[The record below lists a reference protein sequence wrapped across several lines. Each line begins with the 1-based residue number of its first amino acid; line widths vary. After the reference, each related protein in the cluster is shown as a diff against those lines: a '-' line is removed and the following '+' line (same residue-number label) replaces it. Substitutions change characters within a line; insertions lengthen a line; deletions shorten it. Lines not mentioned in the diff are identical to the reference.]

1 MIILQRIYV
10 FSNAISRKNGGSSS
24 ILDLSNCIS
33 QLGHAVEIRSVLG
46 VLDKL
51 IYKASNI
58 NRNISIGFM
67 KPSVLNGKNISKPKR
82 ILNRIFSFNCQD
94 EIVEHSIILDS
105 FGLPENIKKDL
116 KSKNCKIIL
125 NHAGSVTAFSQYFM
139 DYESSDEKNVLEVY
153 LEYIKSYDY
162 VLFQSESQANELDN
176 LLATSDTR
184 TVLVRPSVSEKDI
197 NLCLEKDKIVLDRSK
212 FNITVVGSVQKRKGQ
227 DLLIEIANILSNEPV
242 DFVINVVGNVLE
254 HDFYESI
261 KRLVADNDL
270 SDRVIFHGFQSD
282 YLTYMNNSDI
292 ILQVSKEEGV
302 SRILREAMAL
312 AKPIVSFRLDGTADL
327 LSEDVDCLLA
337 EPGSVKDISDK
348 LVALIRSPELSIS
361 LGRNA
366 KLNFDEKYGYRQ
378 YSKQVSELL
387 SLLSA

>member
-1 MIILQRIYV
+1 MKRIYV

-33 QLGHAVEIRSVLG
+33 QLGHTVEIRSVLG

-58 NRNISIGFM
+58 NRDISIGFM
-67 KPSVLNGKNISKPKR
+67 KPSVLNGKKISKPKR
-82 ILNRIFSFNCQD
+82 ILNRIFSFNSQD
-94 EIVEHSIILDS
+94 EIVEYSIILDS

-116 KSKNCKIIL
+116 KRKNCKIIL
-125 NHAGSVTAFSQYFM
+125 NHAGSVSAFSQYFM
-139 DYESSDEKNVLEVY
+139 DYESSDENNVLEAY

-162 VLFQSESQANELDN
+162 ILFQSESQANELDN
-176 LLATSDTR
+176 LLVTSDTR
-184 TVLVRPSVSEKDI
+184 TVLVRPSVSEEDI

-254 HDFYESI
+254 HDFYESV

-282 YLTYMNNSDI
+282 YLSYMNNSDI

-327 LSEDVDCLLA
+327 LLEDVDCLLA

-348 LVALIRSPELSIS
+348 LVALIRSPELSVS

-387 SLLSA
+387 SFLSA

>member
-1 MIILQRIYV
+1 MIILKRIYV

-33 QLGHAVEIRSVLG
+33 QFGHTVEIRSVLG
-46 VLDKL
+46 FLDKL

-58 NRNISIGFM
+58 NRDISIDFM
-67 KPSVLNGKNISKPKR
+67 KPSALNGKKISKPKR
-82 ILNRIFSFNCQD
+82 ILNRIFSFNSQD
-94 EIVEHSIILDS
+94 EIVEYSIILDS

-116 KSKNCKIIL
+116 KRKNCKIIL
-125 NHAGSVTAFSQYFM
+125 NHAGSVSAFSQYFM
-139 DYESSDEKNVLEVY
+139 DYESSDENNVLEAY

-162 VLFQSESQANELDN
+162 ILFQSESQANELDN
-176 LLATSDTR
+176 LLVTSDTR
-184 TVLVRPSVSEKDI
+184 TVLVRPSVSDEDI
-197 NLCLEKDKIVLDRSK
+197 NLCLEKDNIVLDHSK

-254 HDFYESI
+254 YDFYESV
-261 KRLVADNDL
+261 KRLVADNNL
-270 SDRVIFHGFQSD
+270 SDRIIFHGFQSD
-282 YLTYMNNSDI
+282 YLSYMNNSDI
-292 ILQVSKEEGV
+292 ILQVSREEGV

-348 LVALIRSPELSIS
+348 LVALIRSPELSVS

-387 SLLSA
+387 SILSA

>member
-1 MIILQRIYV
+1 MILQRIYV

-46 VLDKL
+46 ILDKL

-58 NRNISIGFM
+58 DRNISIGFM

-82 ILNRIFSFNCQD
+82 ILNRIFSFNSQD

-116 KSKNCKIIL
+116 KSKNCNIIL

-139 DYESSDEKNVLEVY
+139 DYESSDEKNVLEAY

>member
-1 MIILQRIYV
+1 MQRIYV

-58 NRNISIGFM
+58 DRNISIGFM

-82 ILNRIFSFNCQD
+82 ILNRIFSFNSQD

-116 KSKNCKIIL
+116 KSKNCNIIL

-139 DYESSDEKNVLEVY
+139 DYESSDEKNVLEAY

-327 LSEDVDCLLA
+327 LSENVDCLLA

>member
-1 MIILQRIYV
+1 MILQRIYV

-58 NRNISIGFM
+58 DRNISIGFM

-82 ILNRIFSFNCQD
+82 ILNRIFSFNSQD

-116 KSKNCKIIL
+116 KSKNCNIIL

-139 DYESSDEKNVLEVY
+139 DYESSDEKNVLEAY

-327 LSEDVDCLLA
+327 LSENVDCLLA

>member
-1 MIILQRIYV
+1 MQRIYV

-46 VLDKL
+46 ILDKL

-58 NRNISIGFM
+58 DRNISIGFM

-82 ILNRIFSFNCQD
+82 ILNRIFSFNSQD

-116 KSKNCKIIL
+116 KSKNCNIIL

-139 DYESSDEKNVLEVY
+139 DYESSDEKNVLEAY

>member
-1 MIILQRIYV
+1 
-10 FSNAISRKNGGSSS
+10 
-24 ILDLSNCIS
+24 
-33 QLGHAVEIRSVLG
+33 
-46 VLDKL
+46 
-51 IYKASNI
+51 
-58 NRNISIGFM
+58 
-67 KPSVLNGKNISKPKR
+67 
-82 ILNRIFSFNCQD
+82 
-94 EIVEHSIILDS
+94 
-105 FGLPENIKKDL
+105 
-116 KSKNCKIIL
+116 
-125 NHAGSVTAFSQYFM
+125 SQYFM
-139 DYESSDEKNVLEVY
+139 DYESSDEKNVLEAY